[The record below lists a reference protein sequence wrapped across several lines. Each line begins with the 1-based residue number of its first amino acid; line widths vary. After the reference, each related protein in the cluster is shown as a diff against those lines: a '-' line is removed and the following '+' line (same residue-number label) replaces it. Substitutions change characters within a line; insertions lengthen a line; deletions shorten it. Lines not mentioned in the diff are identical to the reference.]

1 MKGSYLLIVWVER
14 KIRIKPGSL
23 SRVELPRGCYVY
35 VGSAKGPGGF
45 EKRVSRHLKKIK
57 KARWHV
63 DYLTRV
69 NRVRV
74 EGVFYTLPEYDE
86 SMLTRLLSSIGFR
99 KVVKGFGTTDHLEDF
114 SHLLFSG
121 KSVGETVK
129 RIRSAMKRRGL
140 YFKLFG
146 KDSLRSF
153 L

>member
-1 MKGSYLLIVWVER
+1 M
-14 KIRIKPGSL
+14 
-23 SRVELPRGCYVY
+23 PRGCYVY